1 MTKHYSACVFILC
14 LAISSF
20 SHSLT
25 LNGIGSYQQLR
36 KEFYIAA
43 LYLTEPS
50 SDPQAIINAYGS
62 KRMVLKVT
70 AKRWT
75 PRRWSLQWQNDI
87 AINNSPA
94 SDDELTNQII
104 FFTGFLQDN
113 LTEGDEIIVEYR
125 PTQGTFISINNVSIL
140 NTPTSDMFNYLVN
153 VWIGK
158 LPPSGE
164 FKNAIL
170 SANPEDQDSKQLLS
184 KFNSLQYSDS
194 RSQLIKSWIKNT
206 ADAKRQALAKEQA
219 KALAEKQ
226 SKEKAALALEQQNKK
241 QIAAKP
247 APAPVK
253 PKPVKKAKPV
263 VVKKIASIKPDTK
276 TKKSK
281 AQLIAEDRYYQAL
294 YQWELNREIRP
305 VIEYPEWAKRFGQK
319 GAITINFTVNRKA
332 EIIKLSDGNLDDAPL
347 LVAEVQNAIK
357 EVVPFILPPD
367 ALNGKQW
374 NMKFSYVFDPN
385 DSNQPYLSKP
395 ELPDSLKGENTVSK
409 GDRAKTLKRYQD
421 EVKDIITDLIEYPV
435 WAKKLNQKG
444 KVAVEITINREG
456 NVDKTDMV
464 VSSRHDALNQEVL
477 NAIESAQPLPALPEE
492 LNSSSTKV
500 TIQYTFE

>member
-1 MTKHYSACVFILC
+1 MTKHYSAYIFILC
-14 LAISSF
+14 LAISSL

-50 SDPQAIINAYGS
+50 SDPQAILNAYGS

-87 AINNSPA
+87 AINNNPA
-94 SDDELTNQII
+94 TDELTEQII

-125 PTQGTFISINNVSIL
+125 PTQGTFISINNVNIL
-140 NTPTSDMFNYLVN
+140 STKTSDMFNYLVN

-170 SANPEDQDSKQLLS
+170 SASPEDQDSKQLLS

-206 ADAKRQALAKEQA
+206 EDAKRQALAKEQA

-226 SKEKAALALEQQNKK
+226 SKEKAALALQQQNQPKLS
-241 QIAAKP
+241 KP
-247 APAPVK
+247 VVAEK
-253 PKPVKKAKPV
+253 PKPVKKAKPA
-263 VVKKIASIKPDTK
+263 VVKKIASIQPDTK
-276 TKKSK
+276 VKKSK
-281 AQLIAEDRYYQAL
+281 AQLIAEDKYYQAL

-319 GAITINFTVNRKA
+319 GAVTVHFTVNRKA
-332 EIIKLSDGNLDDAPL
+332 EVIKLSDGNLDDAPL

-367 ALNGKQW
+367 ALSGNQW
-374 NMKFSYVFDPN
+374 SMEFSYIFDPN
-385 DSNQPYLSKP
+385 DSSQPYLKKP
-395 ELPDSLKGENTVSK
+395 ELPTSLRADKTVSK
-409 GDRAKTLKRYQD
+409 GDQAKTLKRYQQ
-421 EVKDIITDLIEYPV
+421 EVKDIIVDLIEYPV

-444 KVAVEITINREG
+444 KVSMEITINREG
-456 NVDKTDMV
+456 NVEQSNPL
-464 VSSRHDALNQEVL
+464 VSSRFDALNQEVL
-477 NAIESAQPLPALPEE
+477 NAIESSQPLPAIPEE
-492 LNSSSTKV
+492 LNTNNIKA